1 MVLSFAYPGDGSR
14 ATFVPTSGISASIY
28 NVDESSRT
36 TLAFTC
42 PSAGARSTAG
52 ALCPISSNHP
62 IAVTVGPDYF
72 GWDFYRSYNS
82 DDFAPTTT
90 LASDVRVDGAL
101 RCAVTSTKTKASP
114 VCTVDVTDI
123 PSAAPTADIM
133 ADMQCWEE
141 DVAGPVANQTQGVY
155 NTLSVGSCQSAMSA
169 TPTTEYTVTR
179 DPTNVIYWTVTVT
192 QIAAGV
198 TVEPSKG
205 AAASVGVSLA
215 GSAVVGVVAAVLA
228 L

>member
-14 ATFVPTSGISASIY
+14 ATFVPSSGISASIY

-72 GWDFYRSYNS
+72 GWDFYRSYSS
-82 DDFAPTTT
+82 DNFAPTTT

-133 ADMQCWEE
+133 ADMRCWEE

-155 NTLSVGSCQSAMSA
+155 VSAVPRTDGGVESLANRDVSRARTRCPWAAVSLQCRPPRLRSTLSRAIPR
-169 TPTTEYTVTR
+169 T
-179 DPTNVIYWTVTVT
+179 
-192 QIAAGV
+192 
-198 TVEPSKG
+198 
-205 AAASVGVSLA
+205 
-215 GSAVVGVVAAVLA
+215 
-228 L
+228 

>member
-14 ATFVPTSGISASIY
+14 ATFVPSSGISASIY

-62 IAVTVGPDYF
+62 IAVTVGPDHF
-72 GWDFYRSYNS
+72 GWDFYQSYSS

-133 ADMQCWEE
+133 ANMRCWEE

-155 NTLSVGSCQSAMSA
+155 SSMSA

-205 AAASVGVSLA
+205 AAASFGVSLA
-215 GSAVVGVVAAVLA
+215 GAAVVGVVAAVLA